1 MEHLFQKRGYFVDLR
16 WSKAAFLTATQAAK
30 PDSMAAMRRDRQ
42 AQWDA
47 DHIKTESTRFP
58 IDLDAKLRKCCED
71 ANVTR
76 YTLIN
81 YLLRAWMAAWE
92 VEHGQQASNL

>member
-1 MEHLFQKRGYFVDLR
+1 MR
-16 WSKAAFLTATQAAK
+16 WSKAAFLTATQTAT
-30 PDSMAAMRRDRQ
+30 PDTMDAMRRDRQ

-58 IDLDAKLRKCCED
+58 IDLDTKLRKCCKE

-92 VEHGQQASNL
+92 ANYGR

>member
-1 MEHLFQKRGYFVDLR
+1 MDIR
-16 WSKAAFLTATQAAK
+16 WSKHAFEAATEAATPAGT
-30 PDSMAAMRRDRQ
+30 AAMKRQRQ

-47 DHIKTESTRFP
+47 DHIRTESTRFP
-58 IDLDAKLRKCCED
+58 VDLDAKLREYCNE

-81 YLLRAWMAAWE
+81 YLLRVWMAAWE
-92 VEHGQQASNL
+92 AGHGREASNH

>member
-1 MEHLFQKRGYFVDLR
+1 MDLR
-16 WSKAAFLTATQAAK
+16 WSKHAFEAATEAATSAGT
-30 PDSMAAMRRDRQ
+30 AAMKRERQ

-47 DHIKTESTRFP
+47 DNIRTESTRFP
-58 IDLDAKLRKCCED
+58 IEMDAKLRKYCDE

-81 YLLRAWMAAWE
+81 YLLRVWMAAWE
-92 VEHGQQASNL
+92 AEYGRKASNL

>member
-1 MEHLFQKRGYFVDLR
+1 MDIR
-16 WSKAAFLTATQAAK
+16 WSKHAFAAATEAAT
-30 PDSMAAMRRDRQ
+30 PAGTAAMKRQRQ

-47 DHIKTESTRFP
+47 DHIRTESTRFP
-58 IDLDAKLRKCCED
+58 IDLDAKLRKYCDE

-81 YLLRAWMAAWE
+81 YLLRVWMAAWE
-92 VEHGQQASNL
+92 AEHGHKASNL

>member
-1 MEHLFQKRGYFVDLR
+1 MDLR
-16 WSKAAFLTATQAAK
+16 WSKHAFEAATEAAT
-30 PDSMAAMRRDRQ
+30 PDGTAAMKRERQ

-47 DHIKTESTRFP
+47 DHIRTESTRFP
-58 IDLDAKLRKCCED
+58 IDLDAKLRKCCDE

-81 YLLRAWMAAWE
+81 YLLRVWMAAWE
-92 VEHGQQASNL
+92 AGHGREASNH